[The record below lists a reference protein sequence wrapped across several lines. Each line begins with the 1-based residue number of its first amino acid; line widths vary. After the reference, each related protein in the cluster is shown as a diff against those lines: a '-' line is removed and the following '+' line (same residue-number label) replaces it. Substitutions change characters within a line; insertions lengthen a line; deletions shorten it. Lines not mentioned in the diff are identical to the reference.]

1 MLTGEEPSHAAAS
14 GIFRTFRVHPSAL
27 MTTVTRR
34 QFGERAAAAFVAT
47 AIGSSRVRG
56 ANDRVRLGFIGVGN
70 RGDQVLDAFFVHK
83 DAEIAGICDIYQ
95 PYLDFAAQKAG
106 ATPRGLPITAG
117 CSR

>member
-1 MLTGEEPSHAAAS
+1 
-14 GIFRTFRVHPSAL
+14 
-27 MTTVTRR
+27 
-34 QFGERAAAAFVAT
+34 
-47 AIGSSRVRG
+47 
-56 ANDRVRLGFIGVGN
+56 VGN
-70 RGDQVLDAFFVHK
+70 RGDQVLDAFFGHK